1 MNSTHTVPRTS
12 TLHQQNATSSTEK
25 VLISALTIITVIAI
39 GSVLWIA
46 LAYGQRIDAIGQAA
60 VGAVSAVGVA
70 AISAIAVVL
79 RKRPTTRSRR

>member
-1 MNSTHTVPRTS
+1 MSETSFCTYTWALRRAGCESSQKRLATPNST
-12 TLHQQNATSSTEK
+12 
-25 VLISALTIITVIAI
+25 
-39 GSVLWIA
+39 WIA